1 MQSNHIN
8 NLINNSLVFGK
19 SSYEKILAEQNF
31 SIYSIPLNCIDLEE
45 VDYTNQKSKHPLS
58 EKIKESFFRQF
69 DSFDPLINKKNCLY
83 IFSFDESKCDTAVM
97 IKAYQNPTISDRNMS
112 AMKSKPNCNTNVL
125 YVGKVKKDL
134 GGRLSTHFG
143 YANHKTGGLQLKYW
157 AKEIQLEL
165 IVTFIVFEDKIDDYL
180 NPLELYLTK
189 ELNPLIG
196 KSR

>member
-1 MQSNHIN
+1 MQLERVND
-8 NLINNSLVFGK
+8 LVNNSLEFGK
-19 SSYEKILAEQNF
+19 SSYEKILADKNF
-31 SIYSIPLNCIDLEE
+31 NTYSIALNCIDLED

-58 EKIKESFFRQF
+58 EKIKENFFRQF
-69 DSFDPLINKKNCLY
+69 DSFDPLINKKNCIY
-83 IFSFDESKCDTAVM
+83 IFSFDESKCDTTG
-97 IKAYQNPTISDRNMS
+97 IISAYKSPFTTDRNKS
-112 AMKSKPNCNTNVL
+112 AMRSKPNCNTNVL

-157 AKEIQLEL
+157 AKDLQLEL
-165 IVTFIVFEDKIDDYL
+165 MVTFIVFEDKIDDYL